1 MRPHSSQGF
10 GIFSS
15 ALIFCFMFS
24 LEIILLSMKFSHQL
38 LWYTDTHIMRVGL
51 TSEKCNTEMVCVI
64 LYISETGYLP

>member
-15 ALIFCFMFS
+15 ALFRIIFCFMFS
-24 LEIILLSMKFSHQL
+24 LEIILLSNSYQL

-51 TSEKCNTEMVCVI
+51 TS
-64 LYISETGYLP
+64 

>member
-24 LEIILLSMKFSHQL
+24 LEIILSMKFSHQL

-51 TSEKCNTEMVCVI
+51 TS
-64 LYISETGYLP
+64 